1 MSFVDYTGQTLD
13 GRYRVER
20 LLGKGGMGAVYFGRH
35 LVIGREV
42 AIKFLH
48 AELATDEDV
57 VKRFYR
63 EAQAAAAIRHKNII
77 DVFDVGVASEG
88 EPYLVME
95 YLEGEDLASMI
106 KRVGSFD
113 LAAACGILEP
123 VLLALA
129 AAHEKGIIHRDLK
142 PENIFLAQF
151 DNEPTTIKLIDF
163 GISKFVQ
170 AGDKSRLTQT
180 GVLLGTPAYMS
191 PEQAKGGGAGVDTR
205 TDIYAMGVILYE
217 MLTGELPFKGEHY
230 NELLI
235 NVLTEQPMSPRD
247 ANPMFPAEA
256 EDLVMTT
263 LSKVPDERP
272 RGATDML
279 DRLRRLKAFEN
290 RSKGLTLLT
299 SSIKK
304 RGFAGGNLGKAIST
318 KQDRDVAANLLAQI
332 KKGGTPNKWSGTK
345 VRAIKRTQRTNFL
358 LAGLG
363 VAVLGLAGFL
373 IAGAFTKENPD
384 SRAMPIA
391 APRET
396 SRTEIGV
403 QITLQDVPEGA
414 RIYVNDSIV
423 TSNPVWLKKSHIIV
437 PFRVEMDEF
446 EPYRISV
453 RPSKDRSVW
462 VKMKKIEP
470 KTEDPPE
477 KAEVA
482 KPKAPT
488 KTVKTATTK
497 KKDSASSSKKKSE
510 KTKPAGKKLNK
521 NKRGLEIA
529 EDFE

>member
-13 GRYRVER
+13 GRYCVER
-20 LLGKGGMGAVYFGRH
+20 LLGKGGMGAVYLGRH

-48 AELATDEDV
+48 AELAADEDV

-77 DVFDVGVASEG
+77 DVLDVGVAPEG

-113 LAAACGILEP
+113 LATACGILEP

-180 GVLLGTPAYMS
+180 GMLLGTPAYMS
-191 PEQAKGGGAGVDTR
+191 PEQAKGGGAAVDTR

-217 MLTGELPFKGEHY
+217 MLTGALPFKGEHY

-235 NVLTEQPMSPRD
+235 NVLTEPPISPRD
-247 ANPMFPAEA
+247 ANPMFPVEA
-256 EDLVMTT
+256 EDLVMKT

-279 DRLRRLKAFEN
+279 DRLRRLKAFEK
-290 RSKGLTLLT
+290 RSEGLTLLT
-299 SSIKK
+299 SGIKK
-304 RGFAGGNLGKAIST
+304 RNFAGGNLGKSIST
-318 KQDRDVAANLLAQI
+318 KQDRDIAANLLAQI
-332 KKGGTPNKWSGTK
+332 KEGRTPSEWAGTK
-345 VRAIKRTQRTNFL
+345 VRARKRTQRVNFL

-373 IAGAFTKENPD
+373 IVGAFSKENPD
-384 SRAMPIA
+384 PKEMPVA
-391 APRET
+391 VPRET
-396 SRTEIGV
+396 SNNEIGV

-414 RIYVNDSIV
+414 RIYVNDSLV
-423 TSNPVWLKKSHIIV
+423 DSNPVWLKKSHIII
-437 PFRVEMDEF
+437 PFRVEMDAF
-446 EPYRISV
+446 EPYRVSV
-453 RPSKDRSVW
+453 IPSKDRSVW
-462 VKMKKIEP
+462 IKMKKIKT
-470 KTEDPPE
+470 KTEDSPD
-477 KAEVA
+477 KAEPVEPQA
-482 KPKAPT
+482 HT
-488 KTVKTATTK
+488 KTVKTAATK
-497 KKDSASSSKKKSE
+497 KKGSSSSEKKKSKKKE
-510 KTKPAGKKLNK
+510 PAGKKLIK

>member
-48 AELATDEDV
+48 AELAVDEDV

-63 EAQAAAAIRHKNII
+63 EAQAAAAIRHNNII
-77 DVFDVGVASEG
+77 DVLDVGVTPEG

-95 YLEGEDLASMI
+95 YLEGEDLSSMI

-113 LAAACGILEP
+113 LATTCGILEP

-142 PENIFLAQF
+142 PENIFLTKF
-151 DNEPTTIKLIDF
+151 ENEPTTIKLIDF

-191 PEQAKGGGAGVDTR
+191 PEQAKGGDVDIR

-217 MLTGELPFKGEHY
+217 MLTGALPFKGEHY

-235 NVLTEQPMSPRD
+235 NVLTAKPRLPSD
-247 ANPMFPAEA
+247 ANPMFPVEA
-256 EDLVMTT
+256 EDLVMKT

-272 RGATDML
+272 LNATDLL
-279 DRLRRLKAFEN
+279 DRLRNLEAFEN
-290 RSKGLTLLT
+290 RSAGLTLLT
-299 SSIKK
+299 SSMQKH
-304 RGFAGGNLGKAIST
+304 GFAGGNLGKSIST

-332 KKGGTPNKWSGTK
+332 KKGRTPNEWAGTK
-345 VRAIKRTQRTNFL
+345 LRTTESSRRVYFL

-373 IAGAFTKENPD
+373 IAGSFSKENPD
-384 SRAMPIA
+384 SRAMHIA
-391 APRET
+391 VPQET
-396 SRTEIGV
+396 SMKEIGV
-403 QITLQDVPEGA
+403 QITLEDVPEGA

-423 TSNPVWLKKSHIIV
+423 DSNPVWLKKSHIIV
-437 PFRVEMDEF
+437 PFRVEMDELR
-446 EPYRISV
+446 PYKFSV
-453 RPSKDRSVW
+453 IPSKDRSIW

-470 KTEDPPE
+470 KIEDPPE
-477 KAEVA
+477 KTESA
-482 KPKAPT
+482 KPKAHT
-488 KTVKTATTK
+488 KTVKTAATK
-497 KKDSASSSKKKSE
+497 KNDSSSSGKKKSKKKKS
-510 KTKPAGKKLNK
+510 AGKKLTR